1 MNLFKIILLLCPF
14 IWGHNS
20 YSSQDDSELIIKNPF
35 ESAKKRG
42 NNVGVNSVS
51 EDEYYIWRQR
61 IINNGSPSDEGSE
74 SGFNILEKAQ
84 GEVDIGYYVMADEFH
99 RWRARV
105 SGDFQLINFSRD
117 LNWHFGLGME
127 TLADHQNDIHFRLV
141 QVYYQAL
148 TGVNWRIGSSVLHL
162 GYRHKCSHGTDR
174 ATDSRIT
181 IRSGLTGSYQK
192 AWFTR
197 FGRFDIQPGINVYVL
212 GQNKDHT
219 TQARGESFLVL
230 QALWPLSDAFS
241 LVLGSGLNMFLVS
254 SSKSD
259 VYMAWSTM
267 NDWHLEPLFSGR
279 LALRYEPNSIKTDFA
294 LSFRQNLDSSIGE
307 VAKKSHLLS
316 LDINFWW

>member
-1 MNLFKIILLLCPF
+1 MNFFTIILFTSLFFAGL
-14 IWGHNS
+14 NS

-35 ESAKKRG
+35 ASAKIRG
-42 NNVGVNSVS
+42 KSAEDNSQS
-51 EDEYYIWRQR
+51 EDEYYAWRQK
-61 IINNGSPSDEGSE
+61 IIGAARADGVEE

-84 GEVDIGYYVMADEFH
+84 GEVDIGYYVVADEFH

-127 TLADHQNDIHFRLV
+127 TLADHQNDINFRLV

-162 GYRHKCSHGTDR
+162 GYRHRCSHGTDR

-181 IRSGLTGSYQK
+181 IRSGLTGSLQR

-212 GQNKDHT
+212 GQNKDHS
-219 TQARGESFLVL
+219 TQARGESFLVV
-230 QALWPLSDAFS
+230 QALWPLSDALS
-241 LVLGSGLNMFLVS
+241 LVVGSGLNIFLVS
-254 SSKSD
+254 RSNND
-259 VYMAWSTM
+259 FYLAWSSIK
-267 NDWHLEPLFSGR
+267 DWHLEPLFSGR
-279 LALRYEPNSIKTDFA
+279 MAVRYEPNSIKTDFA

-307 VAKKSHLLS
+307 VAKKKHLLS
-316 LDINFWW
+316 FDINFWW